1 MIGGWKILDKA
12 DVYINTLNL
21 SKDEERFIHEFLN
34 HIVNLENIDPDRLEH
49 LLDDFAAKSRV
60 LLKQHQRTKI
70 LNYVRKFYF
79 GLGYL
84 EDLIGID
91 GIEEIAI
98 VGLGKP
104 IYIYRDGWKS
114 TNITITS
121 RDYFIDLVNRLSM
134 KSNRRITLKNPR
146 LNASLE
152 NYRIHASIEPISNC
166 EMTLRILRKNS
177 FSYRDFLDRHV
188 YPLELLGYFA
198 MIMFTDSSVVVAGNT
213 GSGKTSFL
221 NALMGFVPYGDRIV
235 IVEETP
241 EINIPHPQQ
250 VRIVENLD
258 LGISLRDLVYDTL
271 RMRSDRTIVGEIR
284 KPDEVIAFMD
294 VVLSGQ
300 ARGTYATFHA
310 HSSKELVSRM
320 MTYGVSKEDILS
332 IDFVIMQKRILQEVD
347 GRLVEVRKGVEVTY
361 LPDNIT
367 LYRIDTGIDHQSFMK
382 ILEEKTWMES
392 RVLQEKYNKI
402 LDFLRNNTGDYQ
414 TLFQRYQRDIY
425 GYNI

>member
-1 MIGGWKILDKA
+1 MIEGWRVVDKA
-12 DVYINTLNL
+12 DLSINTITL
-21 SKDEERFIHEFLN
+21 SKDEERFIAGFLR
-34 HIVNLENIDPDRLEH
+34 HLVDLESVDSERLEY
-49 LLDDFAAKSRV
+49 LLDDFAARSRV
-60 LLKQHQRTKI
+60 LLKPQQRAKI
-70 LNYVRKFYF
+70 LNYVKKFYF

-84 EDLIGID
+84 EDLMEME
-91 GIEEIAI
+91 GIEEIAVI
-98 VGLGKP
+98 GLDKP

-114 TNITITS
+114 TNLMIAS

-166 EMTLRILRKNS
+166 EMTVRILRKNA
-177 FSYRDFLDRHV
+177 FSYRDFMDRQV
-188 YPLELLGYFA
+188 YPVELLGYLA
-198 MIMFTDSSVVVAGNT
+198 MVMLTDSSVIVAGNT

-221 NALMGFVPYGDRIV
+221 NALMAFIPYGDRIV

-241 EINIPHPQQ
+241 EIRIPHPQQ

-271 RMRSDRTIVGEIR
+271 RMRSDRTVVGEIR
-284 KPDEVIAFMD
+284 KPEEVVAFMD

-320 MTYGVSKEDILS
+320 MSYGVSKDDISS
-332 IDFVIMQKRILQEVD
+332 IDFVIIQKRILQEHD
-347 GRLVEVRKGVEVTY
+347 GKLVEVRRGVEVTY
-361 LPDNIT
+361 LPNNIP
-367 LYRIDTGIDHQSFMK
+367 LYRIDTGIDHQNFMK
-382 ILEEKTWMES
+382 ILEEKTWMGPKA
-392 RVLQEKYNKI
+392 LQERYNKI
-402 LDFLRNNTGDYQ
+402 VDFLKNNSGDYL
-414 TLFQRYQRDIY
+414 TLFQKYQREVY